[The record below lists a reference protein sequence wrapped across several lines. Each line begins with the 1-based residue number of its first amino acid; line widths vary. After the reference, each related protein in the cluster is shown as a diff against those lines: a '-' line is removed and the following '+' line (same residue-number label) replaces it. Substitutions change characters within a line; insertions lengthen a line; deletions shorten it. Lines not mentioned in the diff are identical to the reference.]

1 MIKNIK
7 KNLSEENKNKLVILL
22 AALVFIWLIYFL
34 IPSVFVLLFTT
45 FLGKIILLLVVI
57 LISITDFSYGIILA
71 VVVII
76 ITRFSNLSS
85 KKEGFKWKTK
95 KINDFLKVQ
104 ETVNPHTVFFMDEV
118 TKQATKKEVDYYL
131 TNGFWPWD
139 KEVELLYMASSLNN
153 PLIQTHPG
161 DSLRDIKKIYNQRVI
176 LQLLAN
182 ETKEGIF
189 MSKGVEV
196 PTGKNNMP
204 DGTGFFGYNAGLIA
218 NLYNKNI
225 KCFPK
230 NKHSKKYVL
239 KSLEYKGD
247 EGILGSQI
255 WERKNV
261 DINDLENIIPGFTF
275 LKGPCNP
282 CSAVAFDNK
291 PSYHCPFSLKL
302 KNTKDIKND
311 NGVSEV
317 WKYLWKLGDINL
329 SKKNLYSKKELHYN
343 IDSNTFKQPPF
354 NT

>member
-1 MIKNIK
+1 M
-7 KNLSEENKNKLVILL
+7 
-22 AALVFIWLIYFL
+22 
-34 IPSVFVLLFTT
+34 
-45 FLGKIILLLVVI
+45 VVI
-57 LISITDFSYGIILA
+57 LISITNFSYGIILA
-71 VVVII
+71 ILLII
-76 ITRFSNLSS
+76 IIRFSNLSS
-85 KKEGFKWKTK
+85 TKEGFNWGTK

-104 ETVNPHTVFFMDEV
+104 ESVNPNTVFLIDEV

-131 TNGFWPWD
+131 INGFWPWD
-139 KEVELLYMASSLNN
+139 KEVELLYMESSLNN
-153 PLIQTHPG
+153 PFIQTHPE
-161 DSLRDIKKIYNQRVI
+161 DSLRDIKKKYNQKVI

-189 MSKGVEV
+189 MLKGLEV
-196 PTGKNNMP
+196 PTGKNNIP
-204 DGTGFFGYNAGLIA
+204 DGTGFFGYNDGLIT

-247 EGILGSQI
+247 DGILGSQI
-255 WERKNV
+255 LEKKNI

-282 CSAVAFDNK
+282 CAAMAFDNN

-302 KNTKDIKND
+302 KNDND
-311 NGVSEV
+311 VSEV
-317 WKYLWKLGDINL
+317 WKYLWKLGDLKL
-329 SKKNLYSKKELHYN
+329 SEKNLYSKKELQYD
-343 IDSNTFKQPPF
+343 IDSNAFKQPPF